1 MNTAN
6 VLTVSVVMEYLDAV
20 VVVSRASVLSLIG
33 TAFGLVYEYLL

>member
-6 VLTVSVVMEYLDAV
+6 ALTVSVGMEYLDAV

-33 TAFGLVYEYLL
+33 SSGLRLD